1 MLKKSI
7 FVLFLVAS
15 TTLFSQKFSLDGV
28 VKDEDA
34 NTLEGATVFVLNIQD
49 SIAIAYAITNKNGL
63 FSLKV
68 NAEDQ
73 PKVIFKIAYLG
84 YKTYSQD
91 LNVPKANELN
101 MGTVTLSEQSE
112 ELEEIALVGKAPPI
126 LIKKDTIEYNADSF
140 KTLPNAKVEDLLKKL
155 PGIEIDDDGV
165 ITSNGVVVEAVNV
178 DGMRFFGEKTGDIA
192 LKNLP
197 SNVVDKI
204 QVTDYKSN
212 LQKFT
217 GEESDS
223 GTKELNIKIKKGKNH
238 AFFGDLRG
246 GYSLD
251 DKYLASANLFKL
263 IDGKQI
269 GLISGANNIN
279 MSRGFNS
286 LPDTESSNGYI
297 ESNYIGTN
305 YTKGKWNENRVN
317 GNYRYS
323 SQSREFDQKSRRENY
338 LPNLN
343 YITNSESSSINDSDS
358 HRGGADLKF
367 IIKPKSR
374 NKVEISNEVD
384 FSVSNN
390 DSYSQSETQ
399 STYDNGDLVSDYT
412 SNNATSSSNYQIN
425 NKFRVTPVLGSSRD
439 YFNMSLDTDF
449 SKGMNDGQKYSE
461 NVLHNKNTTIV
472 QDQLSDTDDVDT
484 GISLNTVWSKQLSE
498 NFRLIPSYNVR
509 INHSKNTKNVY
520 DFNDTN
526 ALYDDFNEDISSNN
540 TYITSTLTPSLRLRY
555 ELGNFRYE
563 AEGAYT
569 NTYRNYNDKLI
580 EARNF
585 KTDFKYLTYSGR
597 IRYRDEKGYKNIN
610 LNYRQNVGLPSISQL
625 QPVPDV
631 SNQLNIRTGNPN
643 LKPSLN
649 HRIDFQYQNNIA
661 FNNISINGG
670 LGAQFMDDKIINS
683 TITDEDLIK
692 TTTYDNIDGDY
703 SLNGNVNFAK
713 SYYSNKN
720 RINFNLSF
728 NGNFDNDITIQ
739 NGLQFITQKTNLRPR
754 VGFKYS
760 FDDKIDFGTS
770 YSYSLVKNAYD
781 TDVYDDLDYFVQNVQ
796 FDSSIYF
803 FKNIFFSNK
812 VSYRYNSRVGD
823 DFDGDVVFWNAS
835 LGAQLWNK
843 KATITLVGYDMLGK
857 NNGYRRTVAETYVED
872 AESRILEQY
881 FMLTFDYKFGRFA
894 GQNMKS
900 GFNPERGGGNRSR
913 RGR

>member
-7 FVLFLVAS
+7 FILLLLAS
-15 TTLFSQKFSLDGV
+15 TSIFSQKFSLDGV
-28 VKDEDA
+28 VKDEEA
-34 NTLEGATVFVLNIQD
+34 NTLEGATVFVLNIKD

-84 YKTYSQD
+84 YKTYSAD
-91 LNVPKANELN
+91 VNVPKGNELN
-101 MGTVTLSEQSE
+101 MGDIVLTEETE
-112 ELEEIALVGKAPPI
+112 ELEEISLVGKAPPV

-155 PGIEIDDDGV
+155 PGIEIDDDGI
-165 ITSNGVVVEAVNV
+165 ITSNGIVVEAINV
-178 DGMRFFGEKTGDIA
+178 DGMRFFGEKNGDIA

-197 SNVVDKI
+197 SNVVDKV

-212 LQKFT
+212 MQKFT

-223 GTKELNIKIKKGKNH
+223 GTKEINIKIKKGKNH
-238 AFFGDLRG
+238 AFFGDFRG

-251 DKYLASANLFKL
+251 DKYLASANLFKV

-269 GLISGANNIN
+269 GLISGTNNIN
-279 MSRGFNS
+279 SSRGFNS

-297 ESNYIGTN
+297 ESDYIGTN

-323 SQSREFDQKSRRENY
+323 AQSREFDQKSRRENF

-343 YITNSESSSINDSDS
+343 YITDSESSSLNESDS
-358 HRGGADLKF
+358 HRGGLDLTF
-367 IIKPKSR
+367 ILKPKSK
-374 NKVEISNEVD
+374 NKVELSNEVD
-384 FSVSNN
+384 FNTSNN
-390 DSYSQSETQ
+390 DSYSQSATQ
-399 STYDNGDLVSDYT
+399 STYDNGDLVSDYM
-412 SNNATSSSNYQIN
+412 SNNSSNSSNYQIN

-439 YFNMSLDTDF
+439 YLSVSVDTDF
-449 SKGMNDGQKYSE
+449 SKGTSDSQKYSE
-461 NVLHNKNTTIV
+461 NILYNRDTTIV
-472 QDQLSDTDDVDT
+472 QDQLSNADNTNS
-484 GISLNTVWSKQLSE
+484 GISFFSVWSKRFSE
-498 NFRLIPSYNVR
+498 RFRLIPSYRVR
-509 INHSKNTKNVY
+509 VNHNESNKSVY
-520 DFNDTN
+520 DFNDVN
-526 ALYDDFNEDISSNN
+526 ALYEDFNEELSTDNK
-540 TYITSTLTPSLRLRY
+540 YITTTLTPALRLRY
-555 ELGNFRYE
+555 ELGSFRFE
-563 AEGAYT
+563 AESAYT

-580 EARNF
+580 EERNF
-585 KTDFKYLTYSGR
+585 KTDFRYLTYSGR
-597 IRYRDEKGYKNIN
+597 IRYRDEKGYKNID
-610 LNYRQNVGLPSISQL
+610 LRYDQNVGLPSISQL

-631 SNQLNIRTGNPN
+631 SNQLHIRTGNPN
-643 LKPSLN
+643 LDPSIS
-649 HRIDFQYQNNIA
+649 HRFNFQYQNNIA
-661 FNNISINGG
+661 FNNITLNGN
-670 LGAQFMDDKIINS
+670 LGAQFVNDKIINS

-692 TTTYDNIDGDY
+692 YTTYDNIDGDY
-703 SLNGNVNFAK
+703 SLNGNLNFSK
-713 SYYSNKN
+713 SYYSNMN
-720 RINFNLSF
+720 RINFNLRL
-728 NGNFDNDITIQ
+728 NGNFDNNISIQ
-739 NGLQFITQKTNLRPR
+739 NGIQFVAQKTTIRPN
-754 VGFKYS
+754 VSFKYS
-760 FDDKIDFGTS
+760 FDDKVDFGTS
-770 YSYSLVKNAYD
+770 YSYSMIKNAYD
-781 TDVYDDLDYFVQNVQ
+781 TDIYDDLDYFVQSLQ

-823 DFDGDVVFWNAS
+823 EYDGDVVFWNAS

-900 GFNPERGGGNRSR
+900 GFNRERGGGGR